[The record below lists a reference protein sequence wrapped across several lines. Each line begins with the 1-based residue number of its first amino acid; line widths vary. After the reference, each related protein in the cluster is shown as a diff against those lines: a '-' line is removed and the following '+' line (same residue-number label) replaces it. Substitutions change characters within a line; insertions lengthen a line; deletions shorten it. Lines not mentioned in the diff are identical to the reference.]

1 MKEYERGWFGWR
13 KGNTKDIIE
22 DTQEAVKRL
31 ADAQNVT
38 VSAMQKAL
46 SFQKKLAEASK
57 YLFGLGCANITT
69 NRIAV
74 RAIEM
79 KLKGAS
85 GAKISELARQEMMAV
100 VRQLKEQEDILKK
113 QEFLTSKVQEN
124 VSRLDEKDQIDAE
137 QTQRLDELSSLLTKK
152 DEVDQKQEDA
162 ISANKKAIEKNTEAL
177 TVLFEYTKQKDI
189 LDKEQTEEIEKIKK
203 SSERKLCIVAIVLSL
218 FALFCGAGSI
228 ILQFIK

>member
-1 MKEYERGWFGWR
+1 MAKKNLVRWNPDNELITVNADEIPDIVAGTIKDISDLENEVRSSEESAKDALDYVHNSMKEYERGWLGWR

-57 YLFGLGCANITT
+57 YLFGLGCANIAT

-162 ISANKKAIEKNTEAL
+162 ISANKKAIEKK
-177 TVLFEYTKQKDI
+177 Y
-189 LDKEQTEEIEKIKK
+189 
-203 SSERKLCIVAIVLSL
+203 
-218 FALFCGAGSI
+218 
-228 ILQFIK
+228 